1 MDKIDAS
8 DLVRVATAAQRKSVR
23 PESLYALIR
32 SGALPVLEID
42 GVKFVHWKDVQNY
55 VPRNYRERQRN
66 ALQRSEANDDG
77 RATALASERVL
88 SKIWDTPEED
98 DAWRHL

>member
-1 MDKIDAS
+1 MDKIDTS
-8 DLVRVATAAQRKSVR
+8 DLVRISTAAQRKSVR
-23 PESLYALIR
+23 PESLYTLIR
-32 SGALPVLEID
+32 AGALPVLEID

-66 ALQRSEANDDG
+66 AVQRSEASDNA
-77 RATALASERVL
+77 RNTALAGEHAL

-98 DAWRHL
+98 EAWRHL